1 MGILIVVIVCNFVKV
16 ASMIAMLVKLDYNT
30 IVTVGD
36 AVESFI
42 RVPDSTTKN
51 CCLASGKEM
60 IEVWNTPL
68 ENRKGVTFKKPKRV
82 LWFKAA
88 SWRRWIIS
96 LLL

>member
-1 MGILIVVIVCNFVKV
+1 
-16 ASMIAMLVKLDYNT
+16 MIAMLQKLDHNT

-42 RVPDSTTKN
+42 RAPDTTTKD
-51 CCLASGKEM
+51 CCLVPKEN
-60 IEVWNTPL
+60 IAKAWNIPL
-68 ENRKGVTFKKPKRV
+68 QSRHGVACQKPKRV
-82 LWFKAA
+82 LWYTAA